1 MFSQNRIGKNGKM
14 IKIYKFRSM
23 VPNAEKILED
33 LMKKIQKLKK
43 NILQIKTC

>member
-1 MFSQNRIGKNGKM
+1 
-14 IKIYKFRSM
+14 M

-43 NILQIKTC
+43 NILQIKNLLMTQELPRLENF